1 MNRLPREPHREDR
14 NRVIT
19 AAPAAFGFPVAST
32 RWILALALVVSSVAH
47 PSRPAIAAE
56 ASSASDTVNFRNDVL
71 PILSRLGCNSGACH
85 GALAGKGGFRLS
97 LRGYDPEADHASI
110 AKQLRGRRIEI
121 ANPGQSLLLT
131 KPTGALPHKGGIR
144 LDADSREYRVLADW
158 IAAGAVA
165 PSPNDP
171 KVRAIRVEP
180 DQAILAPG
188 AMAKIAVKAEYDN
201 GKVVDVTHL
210 AKFSATDEAVAG
222 VDEDGNVTV
231 RGSGEGAV
239 LAWFDSR
246 IVLSRLTI
254 PYPNEIDPA
263 IYASLPRN
271 NFIDELNLAQLQKL
285 RLLPSEPA
293 DRETFIRR
301 ATIDTI
307 GRLPTV
313 EEVEA
318 YVTDDRPGARG
329 RLIDRLLASDAFVDY
344 WAYKW
349 SDVLLINGTKLRPV
363 AVKSFYDWVR
373 QAVRENRPWDRF
385 VRDIVTST
393 GRSDEVGATNFFAI
407 HQSPE
412 EMTENASQ
420 AFLGLSIGC
429 AKCHNHPLEKWTN
442 DQYYAMAN
450 LFSRVRAKGW
460 GGEPRNGDGIRTIYN
475 DQTGELVQPSR
486 GKPQPPAPLD
496 AEPIPFDA
504 PIDRREVA
512 ANWITSPSNP
522 YFARAITNRVWANFF
537 GQGLVEQ
544 VDDLRLSNPASNE
557 PLLAAASQYLVD
569 KGFDLKE
576 LMRAILDSETYGRSS
591 QPIPQ
596 NATESKY
603 LTRYY
608 PRRLMAEVL
617 LDSIDQVLETSS
629 PFTTV
634 AFPGADSQKTDFYPA
649 GTRAIQLYD
658 AAIDSYFLKT
668 FGRNPREITCECER
682 SAEPSMVQVLH
693 LSNGD
698 TLNPKLGDPANRI
711 SRWVDEGISNDELVR
726 RLYRVALARLPT
738 EAETKEL
745 LTVIAEYGDDRR
757 QAIEDAFWS
766 VLTSSE
772 FTFNH

>member
-1 MNRLPREPHREDR
+1 
-14 NRVIT
+14 
-19 AAPAAFGFPVAST
+19 
-32 RWILALALVVSSVAH
+32 
-47 PSRPAIAAE
+47 
-56 ASSASDTVNFRNDVL
+56 
-71 PILSRLGCNSGACH
+71 
-85 GALAGKGGFRLS
+85 
-97 LRGYDPEADHASI
+97 
-110 AKQLRGRRIEI
+110 
-121 ANPGQSLLLT
+121 
-131 KPTGALPHKGGIR
+131 
-144 LDADSREYRVLADW
+144 
-158 IAAGAVA
+158 
-165 PSPNDP
+165 
-171 KVRAIRVEP
+171 
-180 DQAILAPG
+180 
-188 AMAKIAVKAEYDN
+188 
-201 GKVVDVTHL
+201 
-210 AKFSATDEAVAG
+210 
-222 VDEDGNVTV
+222 
-231 RGSGEGAV
+231 
-239 LAWFDSR
+239 
-246 IVLSRLTI
+246 
-254 PYPNEIDPA
+254 
-263 IYASLPRN
+263 
-271 NFIDELNLAQLQKL
+271 
-285 RLLPSEPA
+285 
-293 DRETFIRR
+293 
-301 ATIDTI
+301 
-307 GRLPTV
+307 
-313 EEVEA
+313 
-318 YVTDDRPGARG
+318 
-329 RLIDRLLASDAFVDY
+329 
-344 WAYKW
+344 
-349 SDVLLINGTKLRPV
+349 VLLINGTKLRPV

-373 QAVRENRPWDRF
+373 QAVRENRPWDHL
-385 VRDIVTST
+385 VRDILTST

-537 GQGLVEQ
+537 GHGLVEQ

-617 LDSIDQVLETSS
+617 LDSIDQVIETSS

-698 TLNPKLGDPANRI
+698 TLNPKLGDPSNRI